1 MQKLF
6 LKIFLLTVLSQGAL
20 CAKDYNASLFGIK
33 SDGITLNTQSIQKAI
48 DFISEKGGGKLKFYV
63 GRYLTGSV
71 QLKSNVSIELNEGAV
86 LVGSTAIYDYIGVNN
101 LKALIVA
108 EGQQNIGITGKGVI
122 EGQGPAVL
130 EQIAKQIQKGYL
142 QETISQAS
150 PALIAM
156 NNCSGVNIE
165 GFNLQN
171 ACGNVI
177 ALSACQ
183 QVRLSGLKIKSTSNK
198 ESKGLVFFKIDGIKL
213 ENLFIDTVESEIKSD
228 RNSTNISIANC
239 QYASGKKLLMKN

>member
-6 LKIFLLTVLSQGAL
+6 LKICLLIVMSQGAL

-33 SDGITLNTQSIQKAI
+33 SDGVTLNTPSIQKAI

-63 GRYLTGSV
+63 GRYLTGSI
-71 QLKSNVSIELNEGAV
+71 QLKSNVTIELNEGAV
-86 LVGSTAIYDYIGVNN
+86 LVGTSSIYDYVGANGN
-101 LKALIVA
+101 KALIVA
-108 EGQQNIGITGKGVI
+108 DGQQNIGVSGKGVI

-150 PALIAM
+150 PALIAL
-156 NNCSGVNIE
+156 NNCSGINIE

-177 ALSACQ
+177 ALTACK
-183 QVRLSGLKIKSTSNK
+183 QVSLAGLKIKSTSNK
-198 ESKGLVFFKIDGIKL
+198 ETKGLVFSKVDGIKL
-213 ENLFIDTVESEIKSD
+213 ENLFIETVVSEIQSD
-228 RNSTNISIANC
+228 GLSTNISMVNC
-239 QYASGKKLLMKN
+239 QYASGKNLIFKN

>member
-6 LKIFLLTVLSQGAL
+6 LKICLLIVMSQGAL

-33 SDGITLNTQSIQKAI
+33 SDGVTLNTPSIQKAI

-63 GRYLTGSV
+63 GRYLTGSI
-71 QLKSNVSIELNEGAV
+71 QLKSNVTIELNEGAV
-86 LVGSTAIYDYIGVNN
+86 LVGTPSIYDYVGINGM
-101 LKALIVA
+101 KALIVA
-108 EGQQNIGITGKGVI
+108 DGQQNIGVSGKGVI

-150 PALIAM
+150 PALIAL
-156 NNCSGVNIE
+156 NNCSGINIE

-177 ALSACQ
+177 ALTACK
-183 QVRLSGLKIKSTSNK
+183 QVRLAGLKIKSTSNK
-198 ESKGLVFFKIDGIKL
+198 ETKGLVFSKVDGIKL
-213 ENLFIDTVESEIKSD
+213 ENLFIETVVSEIQSD
-228 RNSTNISIANC
+228 GLSTSISMVNC
-239 QYASGKKLLMKN
+239 QYASGKKLIFKN

>member
-1 MQKLF
+1 MHKLF
-6 LKIFLLTVLSQGAL
+6 LKIFLLLVISQGTII
-20 CAKDYNASLFGIK
+20 AKDYNASLFGIK
-33 SDGITLNTQSIQKAI
+33 SDGVTLNTQSIQKAI

-86 LVGSTAIYDYIGVNN
+86 LVATTSVYDYLGAQGT
-101 LKALIVA
+101 KALIVA
-108 EGQQNIGITGKGVI
+108 EGQKNIGVTGKGVI

-150 PALIAM
+150 PALIAL
-156 NNCSGVNIE
+156 NNCSGINIE

-177 ALSACQ
+177 DLSACQ
-183 QVRLSGLKIKSTSNK
+183 QVSLSGLKIKSTSNK
-198 ESKGLVFFKIDGIKL
+198 ESKGLVFSKVEGIKL

-228 RNSTNISIANC
+228 GLSTNISMTNC
-239 QYASGKKLLMKN
+239 QYASGKKLIFKN

>member
-86 LVGSTAIYDYIGVNN
+86 LVGTTSIYDYMGVNN
-101 LKALIVA
+101 LKALMMANKTLVSL
-108 EGQQNIGITGKGVI
+108 EKGSLRVR
-122 EGQGPAVL
+122 GL
-130 EQIAKQIQKGYL
+130 
-142 QETISQAS
+142 
-150 PALIAM
+150 
-156 NNCSGVNIE
+156 
-165 GFNLQN
+165 
-171 ACGNVI
+171 
-177 ALSACQ
+177 ALSN
-183 QVRLSGLKIKSTSNK
+183 KSP
-198 ESKGLVFFKIDGIKL
+198 SKFKRDI
-213 ENLFIDTVESEIKSD
+213 
-228 RNSTNISIANC
+228 
-239 QYASGKKLLMKN
+239 

>member
-86 LVGSTAIYDYIGVNN
+86 LVGTTSIYDYIGVNN

-108 EGQQNIGITGKGVI
+108 EGQQNIGVTGKGVI

-142 QETISQAS
+142 KETITQAS

-177 ALSACQ
+177 VLSACQ
-183 QVRLSGLKIKSTSNK
+183 QVRLNGLKIKSTSNK

>member
-1 MQKLF
+1 MKKLL
-6 LKIFLLTVLSQGAL
+6 LKTFLLFVISQTNL
-20 CAKDYNASLFGIK
+20 LAKDYNASLFGIK
-33 SDGITLNTQSIQKAI
+33 SDGLTLNTQSIQKAI

-63 GRYLTGSV
+63 GRYLTGSI
-71 QLKSNVSIELNEGAV
+71 QLKSNVTIELNEGAV
-86 LVGSTAIYDYIGVNN
+86 LVATTSVYDYFGTHGT
-101 LKALIVA
+101 KALIVA
-108 EGQQNIGITGKGVI
+108 EGQQNIGVLGKGVI

-156 NNCSGVNIE
+156 NNCSGINIE

-171 ACGNVI
+171 ACGNI
-177 ALSACQ
+177 ITLSACK

-198 ESKGLVFFKIDGIKL
+198 ESKGLVLGQVDGIKL
-213 ENLFIDTVESEIKSD
+213 ENLFIETVESEIKSD
-228 RNSTNISIANC
+228 GLSTNITIVNC
-239 QYASGKKLLMKN
+239 QYASGKKLVFKN

>member
-1 MQKLF
+1 MKKLRFKILF
-6 LKIFLLTVLSQGAL
+6 LLLISQIHL
-20 CAKDYNASLFGIK
+20 LAKDYNASLFGIK
-33 SDGITLNTQSIQKAI
+33 SDGATLNTQSIQKAI

-63 GRYLTGSV
+63 GRYLTGTV
-71 QLKSNVSIELNEGAV
+71 QLKSNVIIELNEGAV
-86 LVGSTAIYDYIGVNN
+86 LVGTTSIYDYMGINGT
-101 LKALIVA
+101 KALLIA
-108 EGQQNIGITGKGVI
+108 DGQQNIGITGKGVI
-122 EGQGPAVL
+122 EGQGPGIL
-130 EQIAKQIQKGYL
+130 EQISKQIQKGYL

-156 NNCSGVNIE
+156 NNCSDINIE

-177 ALSACQ
+177 ALTACK

-198 ESKGLVFFKIDGIKL
+198 DSKGLVFSKVDGIKL

-228 RNSTNISIANC
+228 GLSTNITIINC
-239 QYASGKKLLMKN
+239 RYASGKSLMMKN

>member
-1 MQKLF
+1 ML
-6 LKIFLLTVLSQGAL
+6 LSQIHL
-20 CAKDYNASLFGIK
+20 LAKDYNASLFGIK
-33 SDGITLNTQSIQKAI
+33 SDGVTLNTQSIQKAI

-63 GRYLTGSV
+63 GRYLTGSI
-71 QLKSNVSIELNEGAV
+71 QLKSNVTIEINEGAV
-86 LVGSTAIYDYIGVNN
+86 LVATTSIYDYFGANGI
-101 LKALIVA
+101 KALIVS
-108 EGQQNIGITGKGVI
+108 EGQQNIGVSGKGVI

-142 QETISQAS
+142 QEAISQAS

-156 NNCSGVNIE
+156 SNCSGINIE

-177 ALSACQ
+177 TLTACK

-198 ESKGLVFFKIDGIKL
+198 DSKGLVFSKVDGIKL
-213 ENLFIDTVESEIKSD
+213 ENLFIDTLESEIKSD
-228 RNSTNISIANC
+228 GLSTNITIVDC
-239 QYASGKKLLMKN
+239 QYASGKSLMMKN

>member
-1 MQKLF
+1 MKKLL
-6 LKIFLLTVLSQGAL
+6 LKTFLLFVISQTNL
-20 CAKDYNASLFGIK
+20 LAKDYNASLFGIK
-33 SDGITLNTQSIQKAI
+33 SDGVTLNTQSIQRAI

-71 QLKSNVSIELNEGAV
+71 RLKSNVTIDLNEGAV
-86 LVGSTAIYDYIGVNN
+86 LVATTSVYDYFGANGI
-101 LKALIVA
+101 KALIVS
-108 EGQQNIGITGKGVI
+108 EGQQNIGVSGKGVI
-122 EGQGPAVL
+122 EGQGPALL

-156 NNCSGVNIE
+156 SNCSDINIE

-177 ALSACQ
+177 VLSACQ

-198 ESKGLVFFKIDGIKL
+198 DSKGLVFSKVDGIKL
-213 ENLFIDTVESEIKSD
+213 ENLFIDTLESEIKSD
-228 RNSTNISIANC
+228 GLSTNITIVNC
-239 QYASGKKLLMKN
+239 QYASGKNLK

>member
-1 MQKLF
+1 MKKLL
-6 LKIFLLTVLSQGAL
+6 LKTFLLLLLSQIHL
-20 CAKDYNASLFGIK
+20 LAKDYNASLFGVK

-71 QLKSNVSIELNEGAV
+71 RLKSNVTIELNEGAV
-86 LVGSTAIYDYIGVNN
+86 LVATTSIYDYFGANGI
-101 LKALIVA
+101 KALIVS
-108 EGQQNIGITGKGVI
+108 EGQQNIGVTGKGVI
-122 EGQGPAVL
+122 EGQGPDVL

-156 NNCSGVNIE
+156 SNCSDINIE

-177 ALSACQ
+177 VLSACQ

-198 ESKGLVFFKIDGIKL
+198 DSKGLVFSKVDGIKL
-213 ENLFIDTVESEIKSD
+213 ENLFIDTLESEIKSD
-228 RNSTNISIANC
+228 GLSTNITIVNC
-239 QYASGKKLLMKN
+239 QYASGKSLMMKN

>member
-86 LVGSTAIYDYIGVNN
+86 LVGTTSIYDFLGTQGT
-101 LKALIVA
+101 KALIVA
-108 EGQQNIGITGKGVI
+108 EGQQNIGVTGKGVI

-142 QETISQAS
+142 KETITQAS

-177 ALSACQ
+177 VLSACQ
-183 QVRLSGLKIKSTSNK
+183 QVRLNGLKIKSTSNK
-198 ESKGLVFFKIDGIKL
+198 ESKGLVFLKIDGLKL

-228 RNSTNISIANC
+228 GNSTNISIANC
-239 QYASGKKLLMKN
+239 HYASGKKLLMKN